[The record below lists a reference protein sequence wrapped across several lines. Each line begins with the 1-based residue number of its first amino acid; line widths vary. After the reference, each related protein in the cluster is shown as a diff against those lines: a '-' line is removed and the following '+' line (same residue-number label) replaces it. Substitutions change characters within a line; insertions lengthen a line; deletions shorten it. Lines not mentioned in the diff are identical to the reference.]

1 MGHFYPFLFSF
12 KTSLPF
18 FFLLWFSLLYATY
31 LSLSK
36 LIFLYLLP
44 SLTIVKAHH
53 NFDDL
58 QLGMFV
64 AREYFRFWLSFDLF
78 FQIVHGCIL
87 DELFCSLA
95 ACVYLCISYLCP
107 NIFHFLS
114 VSMGM
119 FLLFQFVIF
128 KIKNRVDY
136 YFMIQYF
143 SHLYSF
149 LAHITFQRLVN
160 LVYAYDMT
168 LIENVAL
175 SA

>member
-78 FQIVHGCIL
+78 FQIVHRSIL

-95 ACVYLCISYLCP
+95 SCVCVYQLL
-107 NIFHFLS
+107 LS
-114 VSMGM
+114 KYFP
-119 FLLFQFVIF
+119 FLLSFYGHVLTFLVCHF
-128 KIKNRVDY
+128 KIKTRVDY

-149 LAHITFQRLVN
+149 LSHITFQRLVD
-160 LVYAYDMT
+160 LVYAYDIMLT
-168 LIENVAL
+168 RMLH
-175 SA
+175 

>member
-1 MGHFYPFLFSF
+1 MLFVFLLHNNNIHIPKHSYYIPQFYSYLMLLSWVIWHLGRMTQNNHKIGHFYPFLFSF

-78 FQIVHGCIL
+78 F
-87 DELFCSLA
+87 
-95 ACVYLCISYLCP
+95 
-107 NIFHFLS
+107 
-114 VSMGM
+114 
-119 FLLFQFVIF
+119 
-128 KIKNRVDY
+128 
-136 YFMIQYF
+136 
-143 SHLYSF
+143 
-149 LAHITFQRLVN
+149 
-160 LVYAYDMT
+160 
-168 LIENVAL
+168 
-175 SA
+175 